1 MTELRVALIVL
12 GAVFLAALLL
22 WERRRSARRARHLP
36 PDHAAP
42 ASAPQPAVSVVARS
56 RREPSIGDFS
66 PGEGNLPE
74 SLEVPTIHPVEP
86 VRIEVMREVAVDVP
100 SAVMPVKLEAP
111 AAGFETGTADHA
123 DAPEAEPAA
132 ASVAVQPPVIRWPPP
147 RTDRVLT
154 MRVVRSDGQ
163 AIAGRSLRQALESA
177 GMVHG
182 PQRIYHLVDDDG
194 AVRASAANLVRPG
207 SLDPA
212 LMDAQEFRGLSLF
225 AILPGPVESTRMLD
239 DLVKLSRTVAGRVGA
254 VVQDEQGALLAGERL
269 AQLRRS
275 LEPPARDGTPA

>member
-22 WERRRSARRARHLP
+22 WERRRSARRVRPMP
-36 PDHAAP
+36 PEHAAP
-42 ASAPQPAVSVVARS
+42 ASTPPPVVSLSGRG

-66 PGEGNLPE
+66 AGESDLPE

-100 SAVMPVKLEAP
+100 SAAAPVKLEAS
-111 AAGFETGTADHA
+111 AGAIEVDLAEDEGL
-123 DAPEAEPAA
+123 PEAATAA
-132 ASVAVQPPVIRWPPP
+132 EAAPVIRWPPP

-154 MRVVRSDGQ
+154 MRVVRADGQ
-163 AIAGRSLRQALESA
+163 AILGRALRHALESA

-182 PQRIYHLVDDDG
+182 PQRIYHRVDDDG

-225 AILPGPVESTRMLD
+225 AILPGPVEATRMLD
-239 DLVKLSRTVAGRVGA
+239 DLVELARAIAGRVGA

-269 AQLRRS
+269 AQLKRS

>member
-22 WERRRSARRARHLP
+22 WERRRSARKVRPLTHE
-36 PDHAAP
+36 HAAP
-42 ASAPQPAVSVVARS
+42 TVAAPPAMSLPARS

-66 PGEGNLPE
+66 AGESELPE

-100 SAVMPVKLEAP
+100 SAVAPVKLEAP
-111 AAGFETGTADHA
+111 AGTIEIDLADDDDV
-123 DAPEAEPAA
+123 DATEA
-132 ASVAVQPPVIRWPPP
+132 AVVVPQAPVIRWPPP

-154 MRVVRSDGQ
+154 MRVVRADGQ
-163 AIAGRSLRQALESA
+163 ALAGRGLRQALEAA

-182 PQRIYHLVDDDG
+182 PQRIYHRVDEDG

-225 AILPGPVESTRMLD
+225 AILPGPVEPTRMLD
-239 DLVKLSRTVAGRVGA
+239 DLVELARAIAGRVGA

-269 AQLRRS
+269 AQLKRS

>member
-22 WERRRSARRARHLP
+22 WERRRSARKVRPLP
-36 PDHAAP
+36 PEHAAP
-42 ASAPQPAVSVVARS
+42 ASAPSPAVSLPARG
-56 RREPSIGDFS
+56 RREPSIGDFT
-66 PGEGNLPE
+66 PGEGDLPE

-100 SAVMPVKLEAP
+100 SAAAPVKIEPSAGTIEVDLADDDDAPDAAP
-111 AAGFETGTADHA
+111 AA
-123 DAPEAEPAA
+123 P
-132 ASVAVQPPVIRWPPP
+132 QPPLIRWPPP

-154 MRVVRSDGQ
+154 MRVVRADGQ
-163 AIAGRSLRQALESA
+163 AIAGRGLRQALESA

-254 VVQDEQGALLAGERL
+254 VVQDEQGALLAGDRL

-275 LEPPARDGTPA
+275 LAPAPQDGAPA

>member
-1 MTELRVALIVL
+1 VSLP
-12 GAVFLAALLL
+12 
-22 WERRRSARRARHLP
+22 ARN
-36 PDHAAP
+36 
-42 ASAPQPAVSVVARS
+42 

-66 PGEGNLPE
+66 PGAGDLPE

-100 SAVMPVKLEAP
+100 SAAAPVKLEAP
-111 AAGFETGTADHA
+111 AGKIEVDLAEDEE
-123 DAPEAEPAA
+123 APEAPVVAA
-132 ASVAVQPPVIRWPPP
+132 QAPVIRWPPP

-154 MRVVRSDGQ
+154 MRVVRADGQ
-163 AIAGRSLRQALESA
+163 AIAGRGLRQALESA

-212 LMDAQEFRGLSLF
+212 LMDAQEFRGLSFF

-239 DLVKLSRTVAGRVGA
+239 DLVELSRAVAGRVGA
-254 VVQDEQGALLAGERL
+254 VVQDEQGELLAGERL
-269 AQLRRS
+269 AQLKRS
-275 LEPPARDGTPA
+275 LAPPAQDGSPA

>member
-12 GAVFLAALLL
+12 GAVFLAVLLL
-22 WERRRSARRARHLP
+22 WERRRSSHKIRPMP
-36 PDHAAP
+36 PPEHP
-42 ASAPQPAVSVVARS
+42 PSSLASAPGSSLPARS

-66 PGEGNLPE
+66 PGEAQLPE

-100 SAVMPVKLEAP
+100 GAGMPVKLEAP
-111 AAGFETGTADHA
+111 AGTVASVET
-123 DAPEAEPAA
+123 APEERIATPAA
-132 ASVAVQPPVIRWPPP
+132 PVIRWPPP
-147 RTDRVLT
+147 RTERVLT
-154 MRVVRSDGQ
+154 VRVVRADGQ
-163 AIAGRSLRQALESA
+163 ALAGRALRQALEYS

-182 PQRIYHLVDDDG
+182 PQRIYHLVDVDG

-212 LMDAQEFRGLSLF
+212 QMDAQEFRGLSLF
-225 AILPGPVESTRMLD
+225 SILPGPVESTRMLD
-239 DLVKLSRTVAGRVGA
+239 ELLQLSRTVAGRVGA

-269 AQLRRS
+269 AQLRRTLMPHS
-275 LEPPARDGTPA
+275 PGGAPA